1 MTQTPQYRKL
11 MKLCDEIG
19 LSRDERL
26 ELATIMLRRD
36 VASFSDLDEEQVA
49 RMLDVVEGYEKIC
62 ALIELRF

>member
-11 MKLCDEIG
+11 MKLCDEIP
-19 LSRDERL
+19 LTRDERL

-36 VASFSDLDEEQVA
+36 VDSFKTLDDDQVA

-62 ALIELRF
+62 ALIKLRF